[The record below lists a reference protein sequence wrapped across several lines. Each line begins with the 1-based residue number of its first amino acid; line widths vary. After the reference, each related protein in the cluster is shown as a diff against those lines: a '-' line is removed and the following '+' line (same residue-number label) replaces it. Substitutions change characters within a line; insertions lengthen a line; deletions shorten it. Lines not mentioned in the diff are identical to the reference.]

1 VRAQPHPIPRHPVP
15 LARTP
20 ASPVDPED
28 EAEVPFVDR
37 PCYEFN
43 SRLRLTMNDRRC
55 EHCAHYLT
63 ARCPH
68 IEEFLDNVEELSPE

>member
-1 VRAQPHPIPRHPVP
+1 M
-15 LARTP
+15 
-20 ASPVDPED
+20 
-28 EAEVPFVDR
+28 PFVDR